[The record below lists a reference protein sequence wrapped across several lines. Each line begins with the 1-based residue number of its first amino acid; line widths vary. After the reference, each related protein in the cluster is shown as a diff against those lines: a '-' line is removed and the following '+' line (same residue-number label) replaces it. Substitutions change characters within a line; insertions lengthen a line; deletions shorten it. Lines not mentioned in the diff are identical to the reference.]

1 MTVGVDWKIH
11 NVGMDVDDYYQLD
24 AHTTGT
30 AAPGVASTFT
40 TSPRQSGMRRVVA
53 ILSLC
58 TVSLLL
64 GYLLYVARQIERQS
78 STDEARSADVIVVM
92 GAAEYRGRPSQVLKG
107 RLNHALV
114 LYVKGLAPYIL
125 TTGGAGGDP
134 DFTEGEVGRAYLTQH
149 GVRSE
154 AILIENQGATTT
166 ESLDSAIRTMHRLNL
181 HSCIVVSDGYHIYR
195 VKRFLQAQGLSVYG
209 SPRPSAGLLR
219 PRQLR
224 GLYLKQ
230 AVGFVLWQLGIDV

>member
-11 NVGMDVDDYYQLD
+11 KLD
-24 AHTTGT
+24 ARTTGR
-30 AAPGVASTFT
+30 AALNAASTST
-40 TSPRQSGMRRVVA
+40 TNPKQSGMKRTVA
-53 ILSLC
+53 ILS
-58 TVSLLL
+58 VFIFALLL
-64 GYLLYVARQIERQS
+64 GYLLYVAKQIEKQS
-78 STDEARSADVIVVM
+78 TTDEAQSADVIVVM
-92 GAAEYRGRPSQVLKG
+92 GAAEYRGHPSQVLKG

-114 LYVKGLAPYIL
+114 LYLKGLAPHIL

-134 DFTEGEVGRAYLTQH
+134 DFTEGGVGRAYLTQH

-154 AILIENQGATTT
+154 AIIIENQGATTA
-166 ESLDSAIRTMHRLNL
+166 ESLASAAETMHRMNL

-195 VKRFLQAQGLSVYG
+195 VKRFLQAHGLKVYG

-230 AVGFVLWQLGIDV
+230 AVGFVLWQLGVDV